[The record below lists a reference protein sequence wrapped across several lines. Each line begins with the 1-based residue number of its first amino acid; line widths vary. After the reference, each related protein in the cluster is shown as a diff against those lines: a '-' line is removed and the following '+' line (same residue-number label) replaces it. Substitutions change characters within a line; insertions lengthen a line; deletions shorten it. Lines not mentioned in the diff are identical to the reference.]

1 MDVCCHCWYDYL
13 QTCPPNTRW
22 QTRAALTGTPY
33 YTKTPAPLMECTVIP
48 CCIWTVVP
56 VQVLD
61 GIPVPLL
68 WAAGP
73 SGGVFHRVSAEWHQ
87 SAGGAWGL
95 VQYVVTLSYK
105 SICLFFSIINKSRPN
120 VCISLVLLQVLNLK
134 PWMSGSFSSICL
146 NSVTAWWTRS
156 RAEAQ
161 MKQVCPMVLRTV
173 EEGSAWRTSHWC

>member
-105 SICLFFSIINKSRPN
+105 SICLFFQSSTNQGLTSAFLLFSCRCWTSNLGWVEASHQFVSTVWLRGGLGAGPRPRWNKF
-120 VCISLVLLQVLNLK
+120 VQWFWGL
-134 PWMSGSFSSICL
+134 
-146 NSVTAWWTRS
+146 
-156 RAEAQ
+156 
-161 MKQVCPMVLRTV
+161 
-173 EEGSAWRTSHWC
+173 